1 MTLLMNPY
9 DFSLPSFLGAGLET
23 LSFLMVITIVAVHVT
38 AKMHID
44 REIITQ

>member
-23 LSFLMVITIVAVHVT
+23 LSFLMVITIVVHVT
-38 AKMHID
+38 TEMHID